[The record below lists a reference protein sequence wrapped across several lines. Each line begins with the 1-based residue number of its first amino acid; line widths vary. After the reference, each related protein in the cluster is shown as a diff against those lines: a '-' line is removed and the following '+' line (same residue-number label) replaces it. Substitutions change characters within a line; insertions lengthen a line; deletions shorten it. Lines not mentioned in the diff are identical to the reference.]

1 MKRLLHLA
9 LLSLMFAGCCPT
21 RIVTISPYENH
32 NTGYSTT
39 VTVPKTHTVTTT
51 TQVTPMIDDLS
62 LYLDLHAVGAAF
74 AQSSSVKEFEK
85 MLNNSSYMLSNL
97 DLNNDGYVDYLRVLE
112 TVQGYNH
119 VFLIQ
124 AVLASNIYQDVAT
137 LVAELPSHGT
147 PYVEVIGSPYIYGP
161 NYVVRPVFLVTPAIY
176 SCLRPVHY
184 KPWTSPYYWGY
195 FPSYYKRPTPIAIS
209 HYYAYVETFVGNH
222 KYCREVTYVQS
233 VHYTNYV
240 NVTINITRND
250 YGRIHP
256 ERSFES
262 RNADIAT
269 RFGSAPDLQG
279 ESGNRRVY
287 NANDIRQISNASVER
302 TTTSTRNASTSS
314 SSASSRRASESSS
327 SASGRSTSTSSSS
340 APNRSTS
347 TSSPTETSRR
357 TATPS
362 SADGSAATSNTS
374 IPSRSTST
382 TTSSRVKNSGSSNT
396 TISTVSPSGSR
407 TTVSRN
413 SSSSTS
419 VRSSSSS
426 STGSGRRAATS
437 DSSRDTAP
445 SASNPSRGTSSSSPS
460 RR

>member
-1 MKRLLHLA
+1 MKRLLHFA
-9 LLSLMFAGCCPT
+9 LLPLMFAGCCPT
-21 RIVTISPYENH
+21 RIVTVSPYENH

-74 AQSSSVKEFEK
+74 AQSSSVKEFEN

-147 PYVEVIGSPYIYGP
+147 PCVEVIGSPYIYGP

-195 FPSYYKRPTPIAIS
+195 FPSYYKRPAPIAIS
-209 HYYAYVETFVGNH
+209 HYHAYVETFVGH
-222 KYCREVTYVQS
+222 HRYCREVTYVQS
-233 VHYTNYV
+233 VHYTNYI
-240 NVTINITRND
+240 NVTVNITRND
-250 YGRIHP
+250 YGRMHP

-269 RFGSAPDLQG
+269 RFGSALDLPG
-279 ESGNRRVY
+279 ESGSKRVY
-287 NANDIRQISNASVER
+287 NANDIRQMSNASVER
-302 TTTSTRNASTSS
+302 TTTSTRNAASASGTRNASTSS
-314 SSASSRRASESSS
+314 SNSS
-327 SASGRSTSTSSSS
+327 
-340 APNRSTS
+340 
-347 TSSPTETSRR
+347 
-357 TATPS
+357 
-362 SADGSAATSNTS
+362 
-374 IPSRSTST
+374 SRSTST

-413 SSSSTS
+413 SSSSTGS
-419 VRSSSSS
+419 ARSASSSGNGTNVSAPAR
-426 STGSGRRAATS
+426 STSTS
-437 DSSRDTAP
+437 DSSRDAAP
-445 SASNPSRGTSSSSPS
+445 SASSPSRSTSSSSSS